1 MPSSRSLAALTG
13 VALLAVALTAC
24 QDKAS
29 GMVEARNGARLVESL
44 SNPPTEGCH
53 TFREGVTQ
61 VLNQTQSNLI
71 LYTTP
76 DCTVPPGG
84 ASNYLDI
91 GASDVAV
98 PSTGPWRSF
107 SFAPE

>member
-13 VALLAVALTAC
+13 IALLAVALTAC
-24 QDKAS
+24 QDQAS
-29 GMVEARNGARLVESL
+29 GRIVAHNGVRLVESL
-44 SNPPTEGCH
+44 TNPPTHGCH
-53 TFREGVTQ
+53 TFREGVTH
-61 VLNQTQSNLI
+61 VINQTQSNLL

-84 ASNYLDI
+84 ASTYLDI
-91 GASDVAV
+91 GASDLAV
-98 PSTGPWRSF
+98 LSTGLWRSF